1 MSDDPLAPM
10 RRFARP
16 SAAGKLDA
24 DPFLCRHL
32 LAKAST
38 RYACLRTMRPEGP
51 DGGPAAPESCTDDRI
66 CFEATLGK
74 GGDS

>member
-16 SAAGKLDA
+16 SPEARREA

-32 LAKAST
+32 LAKASAS
-38 RYACLRTMRPEGP
+38 YSCLRTMRPDGP
-51 DGGPAAPESCTDDRI
+51 DGSRAAPEVCTDDRI
-66 CFEATLGK
+66 CFEATMGR

>member
-16 SAAGKLDA
+16 SAATKLEA
-24 DPFLCRHL
+24 DPFFCRHL
-32 LAKAST
+32 LAKDST
-38 RYACLRTMRPEGP
+38 RYACLRTMRAEGP
-51 DGGPAAPESCTDDRI
+51 DGGPAAPEGCTDDRI
-66 CFEATLGK
+66 CFEATVGR